1 MDLLSMDS
9 SKQIGQELKSLA
21 SAGLTVQGHC
31 VSVQQQPLFILPAD
45 VAKDLPDVNA
55 YLRTAQANRD
65 DFGAAQNHLC
75 CHRR

>member
-1 MDLLSMDS
+1 MDLFSMDS

-21 SAGLTVQGHC
+21 SAGLTGPAHC

-55 YLRTAQANRD
+55 YPRIAQANA
-65 DFGAAQNHLC
+65 GQYLT
-75 CHRR
+75 